1 MLNQLG
7 SQKDITVHITKTY
20 VKLIIGLTSAHYSI
34 LQSHRAFQKAV
45 RTFVDATL
53 YPDAQAVQDKGK
65 KPSQK
70 VFDEIARLNVH
81 AIRLGPGEHLKG
93 RELFNGTV
101 KPEEVRHVFL
111 EGCNCFRQ
119 VC

>member
-1 MLNQLG
+1 M
-7 SQKDITVHITKTY
+7 
-20 VKLIIGLTSAHYSI
+20 
-34 LQSHRAFQKAV
+34 QSHHAFQKAV
-45 RTFVDATL
+45 RTFVDETL

-101 KPEEVRHVFL
+101 KPEEVCYVDLNEKAILIDLVDGSLPRANHGSRNVPYPRAWL
-111 EGCNCFRQ
+111 S
-119 VC
+119 